1 MIVSR
6 NKDTQTMPTPIERR
20 RSRFLKALA
29 AANQSQNAWAK
40 DNGVS
45 KAHLSLVL
53 AGKRDSASLAER
65 IDAFIAEH
73 ANRRVTAQAS

>member
-1 MIVSR
+1 
-6 NKDTQTMPTPIERR
+6 MPTPIERR

-29 AANQSQNAWAK
+29 HAQLSQNAWAK

-65 IDAFIAEH
+65 IDTFIAEH
-73 ANRRVTAQAS
+73 ASRGVTAQAS